1 MDKNEAVISF
11 LMNCP
16 AIQENPLFFDFADEE
31 DGNNHII
38 TQSDK
43 PVKTYVDGS
52 ILKSYTFTIACYK
65 SVTHNAI
72 VGSTDF
78 GDENIENMAMVQE
91 ILDWINTQA
100 EEYNFPDFGIECVIE
115 SMETLTVDPNVDG
128 VDTSVNP
135 PLARYSIGVKIEYL
149 DNTKKLWNS

>member
-43 PVKTYVDGS
+43 LIRTYVDGS
-52 ILKSYTFTIACYK
+52 TLKSYTFTIACYK
-65 SVTHNAI
+65 SVSHNAI
-72 VGSTDF
+72 VDGDTIS
-78 GDENIENMAMVQE
+78 DENIENMAMVQE
-91 ILDWINTQA
+91 ILDWINSQA
-100 EEYNFPDFGIECVIE
+100 ENYIFPDFGTQCVIE